1 MLRERYEQIRQ
12 TALER
17 TAIAMG
23 SGVVIRHGMRSWIET
38 GSWEEM
44 AAVAPVL
51 QDGRPPT
58 DQSFQQIVAVWA
70 SALLGQAERNCGGQ
84 RQA

>member
-12 TALER
+12 SALER

-23 SGVVIRHGMRSWIET
+23 SGVVIRHGMRSWMET
-38 GSWEEM
+38 GGEEV
-44 AAVAPVL
+44 AAVAPIF
-51 QDGRPPT
+51 QEGRPPA
-58 DQSFQQIVAVWA
+58 DEFFQRIVAVWA
-70 SALLGQAERNCGGQ
+70 SVLMGQAERSSDEQ

>member
-12 TALER
+12 RALER

-23 SGVVIRHGMRSWIET
+23 SGVVIRHGMRSWMET
-38 GSWEEM
+38 GSWEEV
-44 AAVAPVL
+44 AAVAPVF
-51 QDGRPPT
+51 QEGT
-58 DQSFQQIVAVWA
+58 AAADQSFQQIVAVWA
-70 SALLGQAERNCGGQ
+70 NVLVGQAERSCGGQ

>member
-12 TALER
+12 RALER

-23 SGVVIRHGMRSWIET
+23 SGVVIRHGMRSWMET
-38 GSWEEM
+38 SSWEE
-44 AAVAPVL
+44 AAAGAPAL
-51 QDGRPPT
+51 QEGRSPA

-70 SALLGQAERNCGGQ
+70 SVLVGQAERSCGGQ